1 MEQHVII
8 LALSTLPAGA
18 KSYSEIGNEGA
29 GTNGNNL
36 GYRYVCPNP
45 NPNEPTHYVYGKQT
59 NEAPVRYLIGRA
71 HGDGNR
77 VTKVVYLC
85 SHECQEASILME
97 EGGLA
102 RCSAEQV
109 FQSSIKRYCSELG
122 VNWATMDGF
131 FVPIT
136 YKPKDS
142 AASLGELISQTN
154 GDVVVDVDTTGG
166 LRDAINLMTLA
177 IQTVRMR
184 SRDATDTRGIRLGTL
199 VYGNFLEPKSIEVQ
213 DEQYGLIE
221 LVNAIDSFTRYGKA
235 EALKGYFASIQTSE
249 TLKELCNEMML
260 FSEDLSLC
268 RTDKIVARGREI
280 HRLLDKLEQST
291 DEPGKLGTGELL
303 FRSLVP
309 SIREEFVG
317 HRGAGGAKSI
327 VEAIRWCTERQMLQQ
342 ALSLFSEEVPEYLEL
357 KGYVTWGGTKSQ
369 LDKSK
374 KMGRLKE
381 ACYCYKGRKNKI
393 KKNPNYRTFK
403 DRLIKTK
410 VNTCLHD
417 AWTQAYCCYAAEQLA
432 DPAFMTINPEGR
444 EAVPAILIW
453 YAHLIPIRNEIT
465 HADENASSDDRS
477 TFNEVAKQAFGGDA
491 EKIHCT
497 YVEKGKD
504 SGRHVPSL
512 QHDITKA
519 LEALENEVFLRLTPK
534 ASYLFGQDEE
544 AVTHENL

>member
-8 LALSTLPAGA
+8 LALSTLPVRA
-18 KSYSEIGNEGA
+18 KSYSEIGDK
-29 GTNGNNL
+29 GTGTDGNNP

-45 NPNEPTHYVYGKQT
+45 NPDEPTHYVYGKQT
-59 NEAPVRYLIGRA
+59 NEAPVRYLIGRVR
-71 HGDGNR
+71 GDDKR

-85 SHECQEASILME
+85 SHECQEASIPME

-109 FQSSIKRYCSELG
+109 FQSSIKKYCSELG
-122 VNWATMDGF
+122 VDWATMDGF
-131 FVPIT
+131 FVPIA

-177 IQTVRMR
+177 IQTVRWR
-184 SRDATDTRGIRLGTL
+184 SRDTTDARGIRLGTL

-221 LVNAIDSFTRYGKA
+221 LVNAIDNFTRYGKA
-235 EALKGYFASIQTSE
+235 EALNDYFESVQTSE
-249 TLKELCNEMML
+249 MLKELCNEMML

-268 RTDKIVARGREI
+268 RTDKIVTRGRGI

-309 SIREEFVG
+309 SIREEFVE

-342 ALSLFSEEVPEYLEL
+342 ALSLFSEEVPEYLKL

-374 KMGRLKE
+374 KMSRLKE

-393 KKNPNYRTFK
+393 KKNPNYRAFK
-403 DRLIKTK
+403 DRLSKTK
-410 VNTCLHD
+410 VNACLYD
-417 AWTQAYCCYAAEQLA
+417 AWTQAYCCYAAEQLV
-432 DPAFMTINPEGR
+432 DPALITITPEGR
-444 EAVPAILIW
+444 GAMPAILIW

-465 HADENASSDDRS
+465 HANENASSDDRS
-477 TFNEVAKQAFGGDA
+477 IFNEVAKQAFGDDA
-491 EKIHCT
+491 EKVHCM
-497 YVEKGKD
+497 YVERGKG
-504 SGRHVPSL
+504 SERHVPSL

-519 LEALENEVFLRLTPK
+519 IEALENEVSLRLTPK